1 MKEFLEII
9 AKQLVNNPDQVV
21 VEVEETED
29 RILLKLSVA
38 EEDKGRVIG
47 REGKIA
53 KSLRTIVKAVARN
66 QDKPVFVDIL

>member
-9 AKQLVNNPDQVV
+9 VKQLVNNPEQVV

-29 RILLKLSVA
+29 RMLLKLTVA

-47 REGKIA
+47 RDGKIA
-53 KSLRTIVKAVARN
+53 KALRTIVKAVARH

>member
-1 MKEFLEII
+1 M
-9 AKQLVNNPDQVV
+9 
-21 VEVEETED
+21 
-29 RILLKLSVA
+29 LLKLTVA

>member
-1 MKEFLEII
+1 MKEFLEIV
-9 AKQLVNNPDQVV
+9 AKQLVNNPEQVV

-29 RILLKLSVA
+29 RMLLKLTVA

-47 REGKIA
+47 RDGKIA
-53 KSLRTIVKAVARN
+53 KALRTIVKAVARH

>member
-1 MKEFLEII
+1 MKEFLEIV

>member
-1 MKEFLEII
+1 MKEFLEIVV
-9 AKQLVNNPDQVV
+9 KQLVNNPDQVV

-29 RILLKLSVA
+29 RMLLKLTVA

>member
-1 MKEFLEII
+1 MKEFLEIV
-9 AKQLVNNPDQVV
+9 AKQLVNNPEHVV

-29 RILLKLSVA
+29 RMLLKLTVA

-47 REGKIA
+47 RDGKIA
-53 KSLRTIVKAVARN
+53 KALRTIVKAVARH

>member
-1 MKEFLEII
+1 MKEFLEIVV
-9 AKQLVNNPDQVV
+9 KQLVNNPDQVV
-21 VEVEETED
+21 VEVEETEE
-29 RILLKLSVA
+29 RMLLKLTVA

>member
-1 MKEFLEII
+1 MKEFLEIVV
-9 AKQLVNNPDQVV
+9 KQLVNNPEQVV

-29 RILLKLSVA
+29 RMLLKLTVA

-47 REGKIA
+47 RDGKIA
-53 KSLRTIVKAVARN
+53 KALRTIVKAVARH

>member
-1 MKEFLEII
+1 MKEFLEIV

-21 VEVEETED
+21 VEVEETDD

-53 KSLRTIVKAVARN
+53 KSLRTIIKAVARN